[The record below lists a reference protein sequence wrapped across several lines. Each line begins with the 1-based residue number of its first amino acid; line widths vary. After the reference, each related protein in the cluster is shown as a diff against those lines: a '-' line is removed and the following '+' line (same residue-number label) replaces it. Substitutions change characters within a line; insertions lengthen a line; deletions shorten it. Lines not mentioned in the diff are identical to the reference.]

1 MQSRSD
7 GMRGWQ
13 IQRYG
18 GIEVLHLNNDIPIPK
33 ITSPNEVL
41 VEVYTTSINPLD
53 VMMMGTMFTFRPS
66 IKNDDFFFV
75 ADAYGSKILN
85 LLRWKTENSEFPL
98 ILGVEFYGV
107 VRMKGRNVSK
117 NINIDDKVYGV
128 SVPQRGGCHAEYV
141 VVDQS
146 SVS

>member
-66 IKNDDFFFV
+66 IKNDDFFLSQMPMV
-75 ADAYGSKILN
+75 LKY
-85 LLRWKTENSEFPL
+85 
-98 ILGVEFYGV
+98 
-107 VRMKGRNVSK
+107 
-117 NINIDDKVYGV
+117 
-128 SVPQRGGCHAEYV
+128 
-141 VVDQS
+141 
-146 SVS
+146 